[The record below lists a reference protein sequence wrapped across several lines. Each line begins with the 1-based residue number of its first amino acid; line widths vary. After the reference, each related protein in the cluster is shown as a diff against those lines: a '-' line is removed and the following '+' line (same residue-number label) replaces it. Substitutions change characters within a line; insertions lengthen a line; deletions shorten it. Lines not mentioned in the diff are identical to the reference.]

1 MILNSIRILGV
12 RQHNLKG
19 FDLDIPL
26 NTLTVIT
33 GVSGA
38 GKSSLAF
45 DTLYAE
51 GQRRYVETFSPYARQ
66 FLDRMNRPQV
76 ERIEGIPP
84 ALAIE
89 QGDPVR
95 TSRSTVG
102 TMTEITDYAKLLF
115 ARMATLNCR
124 GCGNPVRKDTAQSIY
139 CELRELPENSPVV
152 LTFPAA
158 VNGDPATRERDLRRS
173 GYDRIWKGGEVRPLE
188 EARGDASW
196 DIVADRMIF
205 RKEERKRIVDSL
217 EMALRAGR
225 GKMDVH
231 AGGRTRRFSSALQCP
246 YCDISYRQ
254 PTANTF
260 SFNSP
265 AGACPECR
273 GFGRIIDVD
282 MDLVVPDPG
291 KSIREGAVKPWT
303 GIARMEF
310 QDLLDFCKRRRIP
323 VAVPWREL
331 AEDQKRLVIEGDES
345 FYGVRGFFQWLE
357 TKRYKLHVRVFLSRY
372 RGYHSCPACHG
383 ARFQEEVLLWKIG
396 GKNIAE
402 LYAMTVEEA
411 SRFIDGLASDALDE
425 ASALLVTEVGKRLH
439 YLLDV
444 GLGYLTLERQSRT
457 LSGGEVERVSLT
469 KALGSS
475 LVNTL
480 FVLDEPTVGLHPRD
494 SGRLLQILK
503 DLRDQGNT
511 VVVVEHDPE
520 IMAGA
525 DHIIDLGPGAGER
538 GGELL
543 YSGSLKGLMDA
554 ENSPT
559 GSYLRGTFR
568 IPVPSQRRKPASSL
582 TVREASEN
590 NLKGI
595 DVSIPLGVFTAITGV
610 SGSGK
615 STLGVD
621 ILYRSLKRGLGGVE
635 ERPGRHESIE
645 GADRV
650 KDVILVDQ
658 RPIGKTPRA
667 TPLTYLKAFDPIRAL
682 FAAEPGAKEKGFTAS
697 TFSFNTAGGRCET
710 CEGEGFEKVE
720 MQFLSDVYLPCPQ
733 CDGRRFKEEVLEIH
747 HRGKSIYDVLQMTA
761 SEAMAFFTGQKK
773 ITKALQPLVD
783 VGLGYLRLGQP
794 VNTLSGG
801 EAQRIKLARRLGL
814 EKVRDSLFIFDEP
827 TVGLHPRDVSVL
839 LEAFENLIES
849 GNSVVV
855 IEHNPEVIK
864 CSDYVIDLGP
874 EGGDEGGR
882 LVAAGTPEEIVN
894 HPLSQTGI
902 YLKPYLEKIRRAM
915 PSLGKKR
922 KTVTKAHGQAIEIR
936 GAREHNLQDLSI
948 TIPRDRLVVVTGVS
962 GSGKSTLAFDIIF
975 AEGQRRY

>member
-1 MILNSIRILGV
+1 MTSSFIRVRGA

-26 NTLTVIT
+26 CSLTVIT

-66 FLDRMNRPQV
+66 FLDRMNRPRV

-115 ARMATLNCR
+115 ARMASLNCR
-124 GCGNPVRKDTAQSIY
+124 GCGKPVRKDTAQSIF
-139 CELRELPENSPVV
+139 EAIESLSQDSPVV
-152 LTFPAA
+152 VTFPAEA
-158 VNGDPATRERDLRRS
+158 NGDAAALEKKLRRS
-173 GYDRIWKGGEVRPLE
+173 GFDRVWKGGSVLPLE
-188 EARGDASW
+188 EARGETHLDV
-196 DIVADRMIF
+196 VADRLIF
-205 RKEERKRIVDSL
+205 RKSDRKRIVDSL
-217 EMALRAGR
+217 ETALRAGQ
-225 GKMDVH
+225 GKLDVH
-231 AGGRTRRFSSALQCP
+231 TPAGSKPFSAALQCP
-246 YCDISYRQ
+246 ACEIAYRQ
-254 PTANTF
+254 PTANSF

-265 AGACPECR
+265 AGACPACR
-273 GFGRIIDVD
+273 GFGRVIDVD
-282 MDLVVPDPG
+282 MDLVVPDGG
-291 KSIREGAVKPWT
+291 KSIRDGAVKPWT
-303 GIARMEF
+303 GIARAEF
-310 QDLLDFCKRRRIP
+310 EDLLAFCRRRRIP
-323 VAVPWREL
+323 VTVPWREL
-331 AEDQKRLVIEGDES
+331 SGEHRRLVLEGDES

-357 TKRYKLHVRVFLSRY
+357 TKRYKLHVRVFLARY
-372 RGYHSCPACHG
+372 RGYNPCPECRG
-383 ARFQEEVLLWKIG
+383 TRFQQEMLLWKVG
-396 GKNIAE
+396 GKSIAE

-411 SRFIDGLASDALDE
+411 ARFVAAVAAGPLDE
-425 ASALLVTEVGKRLH
+425 ASSLLVGEIGRRLR
-439 YLLDV
+439 YLTDV
-444 GLGYLTLERQSRT
+444 GLGYLTLDRQSRT

-494 SGRLLQILK
+494 SGRLLAILK
-503 DLRDQGNT
+503 SLRDQGNT

-525 DHIIDLGPGAGER
+525 DHIVDLGPGAGDR

-543 YSGSLKGLMDA
+543 YSGALQGLMKLPA
-554 ENSPT
+554 SPT
-559 GSYLRGTFR
+559 GGYLSGAFR
-568 IPVPSQRRKPASSL
+568 IPVPERRRSPRAVL
-582 TVREASEN
+582 TIRGAAEN
-590 NLKGI
+590 NLRAI
-595 DVSIPLGVFTAITGV
+595 DAAIPLGVLTAITGV

-621 ILYRSLKRGLGGVE
+621 ILYRALKRALGGQE
-635 ERPGRHESIE
+635 ERPGKHDSIE
-645 GADRV
+645 GAGQV

-658 RPIGKTPRA
+658 RPVGKTPRA
-667 TPLTYLKAFDPIRAL
+667 APVTYLKAYDPIRAI
-682 FAAEPGAKEKGFTAS
+682 FAAEPAATEKGFTAS

-747 HRGKSIYDVLQMTA
+747 HRGRSIRDVLEMTA
-761 SEAMAFFTGQKK
+761 EEAMAFFEGNKK
-773 ITKALQPLVD
+773 IEKALKPLVD

-801 EAQRIKLARRLGL
+801 EAQRIKLARHIGL

-827 TVGLHPRDVSVL
+827 TVGLHPRDVAVL
-839 LEAFENLIES
+839 LAAFGNLIAS
-849 GNSVVV
+849 GNSGS
-855 IEHNPEVIK
+855 PRATA
-864 CSDYVIDLGP
+864 SSSSST
-874 EGGDEGGR
+874 
-882 LVAAGTPEEIVN
+882 TP
-894 HPLSQTGI
+894 
-902 YLKPYLEKIRRAM
+902 R
-915 PSLGKKR
+915 
-922 KTVTKAHGQAIEIR
+922 
-936 GAREHNLQDLSI
+936 
-948 TIPRDRLVVVTGVS
+948 
-962 GSGKSTLAFDIIF
+962 
-975 AEGQRRY
+975 